1 MPQMGPPDAEPA
13 ATIDVDWGGF
23 DTNSL
28 VEDIEMSPEEEGRI
42 SAFMGDEIRRSFQ
55 FLRGMHTK
63 TREFRE
69 QYEEERKK
77 KDWPWEEAS
86 NVAVSMTSP
95 HVNQAVGRNFRTI
108 RSTTPAIMID
118 ALPGISQKLSD
129 PKMVMAFQDFLNA
142 KILQDDTFCT
152 RIFEWM
158 LESAI
163 TGTGVAKVFWDR
175 VERPVGKYAYGVN
188 EDSGEMSLTPRVEH
202 ERMVRFEGSRL
213 EVVPIEDVF
222 LPPEAVHDPD
232 AIENSH
238 WVAQRYRERFGVV
251 VDKARRGIY
260 RMDQVMDLEGEA
272 DQSASSSENVFLDSN
287 RTNEFGNVEAPTAGS
302 ANELILYEFHVRWDP
317 VGDGE
322 ERDCVFFYSYSHEK
336 ILGAKYLPFFHGRRP
351 FVSLPYL
358 RRSDSFFG
366 RGIPDQ
372 LKHTQRAGNDIL
384 NSGLDALTLAN
395 IGLWVASKGSG
406 IKTGRNDRIWA
417 GRILTLDDP
426 ASLRRL
432 DTGNPSPN
440 TMEFVKHVD
449 LMAQRASSVGEGLQG
464 GEGPQGNNETAE
476 GALAR
481 MGNVTPIFDVILDEV
496 RRAVSVVAE
505 MYLSNYQQFM
515 PGGDKYLS
523 YAQYGEAMSKELKMP
538 HESIVGKYRVRVV
551 TSTVGSNSEI
561 RKATLQHLM
570 ATIGPL
576 FGEIIEAVNHMGSPE
591 TPDVALPIM
600 ESSLKVRMNL
610 ARQLLHAYELPG
622 ASEMLPD
629 FDTIWPQM
637 KQQIQQM
644 REQAKNAPKP
654 LSDTIARLMAP
665 KFDALMPDEEIDLLH
680 RLGFKA
686 ERRQDA
692 SGEGG
697 PPGGPGGKDGGP
709 PPAGAGGAAG
719 PPG

>member
-1 MPQMGPPDAEPA
+1 MVVE
-13 ATIDVDWGGF
+13 VDWSGF
-23 DTNSL
+23 DAGSL
-28 VEDIEMSPEEEGRI
+28 VEDIQLTPAEEGRI
-42 SAFMGDEIRRSFQ
+42 SAFLQEEIRRSYS
-55 FLRGMHTK
+55 FLRTHHTK
-63 TREFRE
+63 IKQFRE

-86 NVAVSMTSP
+86 NLSVSMTPP

-129 PKMVMAFQDFLNA
+129 PKMVLAFQDFLNA

-158 LESAI
+158 LESAV

-175 VERPVGKYAYGVN
+175 VERPIGKYAYGVSDD
-188 EDSGEMSLTPRVEH
+188 ERMSLVPRVE
-202 ERMVRFEGSRL
+202 RDKTIRFEGSRL
-213 EVVPIEDVF
+213 DIIPIEDLF

-238 WVAQRYRERFGVV
+238 WVGQRYRERWGVV

-260 RMDQVMDLEGEA
+260 NMARVLEMDGEA
-272 DQSASSSENVFLDSN
+272 DQTDRSDGNVFLEN
-287 RTNEFGNVEAPTAGS
+287 RKNDFGTIEAPSEMS
-302 ANELILYEFHVRWDP
+302 ANELILYEIHARWDP

-336 ILGAKYLPFFHGRRP
+336 LLGAKYLPFFHGRRP
-351 FVSLPYL
+351 FVALPYL
-358 RRSDSFFG
+358 RRSDSFYG
-366 RGIPDQ
+366 KGIPEQ
-372 LKHTQRAGNDIL
+372 LRHTQRAANDVM

-440 TMEFVKHVD
+440 TMEFVKHID

-464 GEGPQGNNETAE
+464 GEGPKGNNETAE

-481 MGNVTPIFDVILDEV
+481 MGNVTPIFDVILDEI
-496 RRAVSVVAE
+496 RRAVGVVAE

-515 PGGDKYLS
+515 PDGDKYLA
-523 YAQYGEAMSKELKMP
+523 YAQYGGALAKELKMP
-538 HESIVGKYRVRVV
+538 AESIVGKYRVRVV

-576 FGEIIEAVNHMGSPE
+576 FGEIIEAVNQMADPN
-591 TPDVALPIM
+591 TPDVVLPVM
-600 ESSLKVRMNL
+600 TSSLQVRLNL

-622 ASEMLPD
+622 ASEMLPE
-629 FDTIWPQM
+629 FTEIWPEMQ
-637 KQQIQQM
+637 KQIDVL
-644 REQAKNAPKP
+644 RKQAQAAPKP
-654 LSDTIARLMAP
+654 LSDPIARLMAP
-665 KFDALMPDEEIDLLH
+665 KFDSLLPDEEIELLH

-686 ERRQDA
+686 ERRADA
-692 SGEGG
+692 SGEAQS
-697 PPGGPGGKDGGP
+697 PEQQAGGP
-709 PPAGAGGAAG
+709 PPEGAGGVAG
-719 PPG
+719 PPV